1 MLCII
6 VPCEINNF
14 PSLLFFPFFPG
25 VGQNLQDHLEVYIQ
39 QKCTKPITLYNAQKP
54 VNMVRIGLEW
64 LWKFT
69 GMHAVILPLIDLELL
84 QSFIH

>member
-6 VPCEINNF
+6 VQCGITF
-14 PSLLFFPFFPG
+14 FFSFLLPPPPFYSPPG
-25 VGQNLQDHLEVYIQ
+25 VGQNLQDHLEVYVQ

-69 GMHAVILPLIDLELL
+69 GMKHSM
-84 QSFIH
+84 QSFYH